1 MSSIAT
7 TDQNTAM
14 GARLASVRAG
24 TGLCQNAFAAGLGL
38 SPRAYANYERGERE
52 APVAVLRALFELHDT
67 DPVWL
72 LVGPEAD
79 PVHTVERRLN
89 VALLEAV
96 VRMVEDGLHR
106 AGKRLKPDKK
116 ARLIRLAYE
125 RSMRAGQPDTRAIR
139 DLLSLA
145 A

>member
-7 TDQNTAM
+7 ASQNVAM
-14 GARLASVRAG
+14 GSRLASVRAA
-24 TGLCQNAFAAGLGL
+24 TGLSQNTFATGLGL

-52 APVAVLRALFELHDT
+52 APVAVLRTLLELHDI
-67 DPVWL
+67 DPVWML
-72 LVGPEAD
+72 MGPEAD
-79 PVHTVERRLN
+79 PVHVADRRLN
-89 VALLEAV
+89 MAILEAV
-96 VRMVEDGLHR
+96 VRVVEDGLHR
-106 AGKRLKPDKK
+106 AGKNLKPDKK

-125 RSMRAGQPDTRAIR
+125 RSTRAGEADTRAIR

>member
-1 MSSIAT
+1 M
-7 TDQNTAM
+7 
-14 GARLASVRAG
+14 
-24 TGLCQNAFAAGLGL
+24 
-38 SPRAYANYERGERE
+38 
-52 APVAVLRALFELHDT
+52 PVTLFRALFELNGI

-79 PVHTVERRLN
+79 PVRAVERRLN
-89 VALLEAV
+89 LALLEAV
-96 VRMVEDGLHR
+96 VRVVEGGLRR

-125 RSMRAGQPDTRAIR
+125 RSMHAGRADTRAIH

>member
-1 MSSIAT
+1 
-7 TDQNTAM
+7 M
-14 GARLASVRAG
+14 GARLASVRAT
-24 TGLCQNAFAAGLGL
+24 TGLSQNAFAVGLGL

-52 APVAVLRALFELHDT
+52 APVAVLRALFERHGT

-79 PVHTVERRLN
+79 PVHTTERRLN

-96 VRMVEDGLHR
+96 VRVIEDGLHR
-106 AGKRLKPDKK
+106 ANKRLKPDKK

-139 DLLSLA
+139 DLLLLA